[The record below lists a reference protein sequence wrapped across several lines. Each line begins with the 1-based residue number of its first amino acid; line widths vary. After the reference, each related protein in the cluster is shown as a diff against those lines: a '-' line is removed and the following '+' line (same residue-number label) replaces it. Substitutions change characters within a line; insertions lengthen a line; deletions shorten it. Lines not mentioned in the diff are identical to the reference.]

1 VILYLHYPVI
11 IAIKINDQERCHR
24 PCFEIERSRTIM
36 DTTAE
41 KSLMASILTDVRQ
54 APLGRLSAPET
65 LDRLR
70 PAESGKVAVAAFNA
84 SL

>member
-1 VILYLHYPVI
+1 
-11 IAIKINDQERCHR
+11 
-24 PCFEIERSRTIM
+24 M

-41 KSLMASILTDVRQ
+41 KSLMTSAVADVQ
-54 APLGRLSAPET
+54 QTQLGQLSAPAT

-70 PAESGKVAVAAFNA
+70 PSDKGKVAVAAFNA

>member
-1 VILYLHYPVI
+1 
-11 IAIKINDQERCHR
+11 
-24 PCFEIERSRTIM
+24 M

-41 KSLMASILTDVRQ
+41 KSAMTSPLTDVRQ
-54 APLGRLSAPET
+54 APLSRLSAPET

-70 PAESGKVAVAAFNA
+70 PADSAKVAVAAFNA

>member
-1 VILYLHYPVI
+1 
-11 IAIKINDQERCHR
+11 
-24 PCFEIERSRTIM
+24 M

-41 KSLMASILTDVRQ
+41 QSVLASPLADTSEI
-54 APLGRLSAPET
+54 PLGRLSAPET

-70 PAESGKVAVAAFNA
+70 PANKGKVAVAAFNA